1 MNIPTKNKLNLLPK
15 RNNSNKLFRNNTNII
30 LEKNKKV
37 NKKENIDNKLD
48 NKLPKNKFNID
59 LFLGVKEHESVN
71 NNKNNNIYLDFYN
84 KNRKIQAMK
93 KENKITKKFLEN
105 NKEYIKEKQ
114 EKFKLKKLEEEKIK
128 KQKEKEDT
136 NEYRKK
142 QMIKLYNV
150 ENIYKKEIAKR
161 KNKNKFLS
169 QKKEK
174 KISITAKNKNNI
186 KSNIINKKEENNI
199 KIIENKNII
208 KDKIDNV
215 DNNIKIKITKDE
227 YDKKLDSLIKQT
239 RIYLNELE
247 KLPIAN
253 KSNKVYEREIELNK
267 YIDEIQEQIKKYQL
281 FDGIEIIE

>member
-1 MNIPTKNKLNLLPK
+1 
-15 RNNSNKLFRNNTNII
+15 
-30 LEKNKKV
+30 
-37 NKKENIDNKLD
+37 
-48 NKLPKNKFNID
+48 
-59 LFLGVKEHESVN
+59 
-71 NNKNNNIYLDFYN
+71 
-84 KNRKIQAMK
+84 MK
-93 KENKITKKFLEN
+93 KENKISKKFLEN

-215 DNNIKIKITKDE
+215 DNNIKMKITKDE

-267 YIDEIQEQIKKYQL
+267 YIYEIQEQIKKYQL

>member
-15 RNNSNKLFRNNTNII
+15 RNN
-30 LEKNKKV
+30 
-37 NKKENIDNKLD
+37 KLD
-48 NKLPKNKFNID
+48 NKLSKNKFNID
-59 LFLGVKEHESVN
+59 LFLGVKEKFQKDESE
-71 NNKNNNIYLDFYN
+71 NKNNNIYLDFYN

-93 KENKITKKFLEN
+93 KENKISKKFLEN

-169 QKKEK
+169 QTKEK
-174 KISITAKNKNNI
+174 KISITAKNKNNV

-215 DNNIKIKITKDE
+215 DNNIKMKITKDE